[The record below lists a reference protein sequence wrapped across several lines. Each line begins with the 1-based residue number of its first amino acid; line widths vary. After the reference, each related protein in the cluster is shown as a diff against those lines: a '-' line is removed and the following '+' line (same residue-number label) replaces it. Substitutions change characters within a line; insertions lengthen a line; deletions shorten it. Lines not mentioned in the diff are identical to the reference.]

1 MDLSLFIAAFGGGL
15 LACFFGGVGAFV
27 FTGLTVLGAVLGG
40 TVIGAPGVGLIS
52 FGSWFGPHISFAGA
66 VAGAAFAMKR
76 NHIENGQDIV
86 TPLVKFGDPMIFI
99 VGGLFGMLGFVI
111 QYVVG
116 PIVGP
121 LVFSGLL
128 GEGAAGWTDTV
139 AFTVVILAIIV
150 RFVFGSTGLVG
161 KTPAGEKREW
171 FPKGQRLAFLLTMG
185 LGIGVLVGGIGSK
198 LGILGLIGGDP
209 AALYMFTMLNVIGF
223 GIAAV
228 SLIFIHCGFAFE
240 GWHHIV
246 LPAGSTATI
255 VFAATLNPVATIV
268 ACAITGM
275 VTAVM
280 GDWAGKTF
288 NSFTDTHIDPP
299 AVTILIYQFLNFTIL
314 GGIIFG

>member
-40 TVIGAPGVGLIS
+40 TALGAPGVGLIS

-66 VAGAAFAMKR
+66 VAGSAMAMKR

-86 TPLVKFGDPMIFI
+86 TPLVKFGDPMVFI
-99 VGGLFGMLGFVI
+99 VGGLFGMLGYVI
-111 QYVVG
+111 QWV
-116 PIVGP
+116 VGP
-121 LVFSGLL
+121 LVGPMIFGGLL
-128 GEGAAGWTDTV
+128 GTGAAGYTDTV
-139 AFTVVILAIIV
+139 AFTVVISAIIV
-150 RFVFGSTGLVG
+150 RFVFGSTGLTG
-161 KTPAGEKREW
+161 KTPAGEKRVW
-171 FPKGQRLAFLLTMG
+171 FPSGQRLAFLLVMG
-185 LGIGVLVGGIGSK
+185 IGIGVLVGGIGST
-198 LGILGLIGGDP
+198 LGNLGLVKGDQS
-209 AALYMFTMLNVIGF
+209 ALYMFKALNVIGF

-255 VFAATLNPVATIV
+255 VFAATLNPITTII
-268 ACAITGM
+268 ACAITGI
-275 VTAVM
+275 VGAVL

-299 AVTILIYQFLNFTIL
+299 AVTILIVQLINFSIL
-314 GGIIFG
+314 GGIIFR